1 MYLRIYMHIHT
12 CAHTVQRV
20 LQCRRWV
27 RWCQRNICAS
37 VTSTPANVLVPRSP
51 IPKCMQHSLQKI
63 AHIYIHTHICIR
75 IHMHTN
81 THAHP
86 RHRPHAEAPQLRP
99 AIYAQICI
107 FYFFLGF
114 FWSFCECIFV
124 SMCVRVWPLIS
135 CMAIR
140 IRPTCVGQWWSIRSF
155 QKKCRFS
162 KNSDLKPQTTHE
174 LSVSWVVCSRI
185 FCIGVVCRFRHGRW
199 TCTWRRNKMNMIA
212 SDTGDEHGRCTSFA
226 TLYVAS
232 RGSRYGVATVS
243 RIDKI
248 IGLFCRISSLS

>member
-1 MYLRIYMHIHT
+1 MCWCPDHLFQSSCNTHCKKLHIY
-12 CAHTVQRV
+12 
-20 LQCRRWV
+20 
-27 RWCQRNICAS
+27 
-37 VTSTPANVLVPRSP
+37 
-51 IPKCMQHSLQKI
+51 
-63 AHIYIHTHICIR
+63 IYIHTYAYVYTCTQIHMR
-75 IHMHTN
+75 IHDTAHTLKLHNWDLQSMHK
-81 THAHP
+81 
-86 RHRPHAEAPQLRP
+86 
-99 AIYAQICI
+99 YA
-107 FYFFLGF
+107 FFTWVF